1 MSRKRKLRKGRACGC
16 LLLLLLVIA
25 ALLLFFQGP
34 LFEQAEELLFPRD
47 YEEYVREACA
57 EYGMD
62 PWLIMAM
69 IREESAFD
77 PSAESSAGACG
88 LMQLMPETAE
98 WVIGQ
103 AGFSMTLE
111 DALWDPRSNIFVG
124 VWYVHWLDLTYYDG
138 NLPGAAIAAYNAG
151 HSHVDEW
158 LASGAWDGTLAEAEN
173 IPYAETR
180 RYVQYVY
187 RSYEIYQKLYD

>member
-1 MSRKRKLRKGRACGC
+1 
-16 LLLLLLVIA
+16 
-25 ALLLFFQGP
+25 
-34 LFEQAEELLFPRD
+34 
-47 YEEYVREACA
+47 
-57 EYGMD
+57 MD